1 VAEDKD
7 KKAHHRLM
15 DEMARIGAGSQAE
28 ADYLADVAAY
38 AGAQA
43 EPSRAAARELPAEIG
58 PRVKAVREQASLTLE
73 DVAGRTGLDLDTLRS
88 IEAGE
93 YDPPLGMLIRLAK
106 ALEMSMGTFITT
118 GEDRPYA
125 VLRAADR
132 KVVSRFS
139 GDKQERYGYTYMPL
153 APDKRNRSMEPFL
166 VTLTPTGGDH
176 KLSDHDGQEFIFV
189 LTGALEVSFADDK
202 FVLDPGDSIYYD
214 STTPHLVT
222 THGDHETT
230 ILAVLFAANK

>member
-1 VAEDKD
+1 MADPKD
-7 KKAHHRLM
+7 KNAHHRL
-15 DEMARIGAGSQAE
+15 DEMARVGAGSQAE

-43 EPSRAAARELPAEIG
+43 EPAKAAARELPAEIG
-58 PRVKAVREQASLTLE
+58 PRVKAVREQERLTLE
-73 DVAGRTGLDLDTLRS
+73 DVAGRTGLDLDTLKS
-88 IEAGE
+88 IESGE

-106 ALEMSMGTFITT
+106 ALDMSMGTFITT

-132 KVVSRFS
+132 RVVSRFS
-139 GDKQERYGYTYMPL
+139 GEKQERYGYTYMPL

-176 KLSDHDGQEFIFV
+176 QLSDHDGQEFIFV
-189 LTGALEVSFADDK
+189 LTGALEVRFTGEQ
-202 FVLDPGDSIYYD
+202 FVLEPGDAIYYD

-222 THGDHETT
+222 THGDLETT
-230 ILAVLFAANK
+230 ILAVLYAANK

>member
-1 VAEDKD
+1 VADPDEKN
-7 KKAHHRLM
+7 AHHRL
-15 DEMARIGAGSQAE
+15 DEMARVGASSQAE

-43 EPSRAAARELPAEIG
+43 QPARDAGRELPAEIG
-58 PRVKAVREQASLTLE
+58 PRVKAVREQARLTLD
-73 DVAGRTGLDLDTLRS
+73 DVAGRTGLDLDTLKS

-106 ALEMSMGTFITT
+106 ALDMSMGTFITT
-118 GEDRPYA
+118 GEDKPYA

-132 KVVSRFS
+132 RVVSRFS
-139 GDKQERYGYTYMPL
+139 GEKQERYGYTYMPL

-166 VTLTPTGGDH
+166 VTLTPSGGDH

-189 LTGALEVSFADDK
+189 LTGALEVRFAGEK
-202 FVLDPGDSIYYD
+202 FVLEPGDAIYYD

-222 THGDHETT
+222 THGDLETT
-230 ILAVLFAANK
+230 ILAVLYAANK

>member
-1 VAEDKD
+1 MADPNEKN
-7 KKAHHRLM
+7 AHHQL
-15 DEMARIGAGSQAE
+15 DEMARVGAGSQAE

-43 EPSRAAARELPAEIG
+43 GPAKEPGRELPAEIG
-58 PRVKAVREQASLTLE
+58 PRVKAVREQENLSLE

-93 YDPPLGMLIRLAK
+93 YDPPLGTLIRLAK

-125 VLRAADR
+125 VLRADDR

-139 GDKQERYGYTYMPL
+139 SDKQERYGYTYMPL

-176 KLSDHDGQEFIFV
+176 KLSDHDGEEFIFV
-189 LTGALEVSFADDK
+189 LTGALEVSFTNEQ
-202 FVLDPGDSIYYD
+202 FVLEPGDSIYYD

-222 THGDHETT
+222 TQGDNETT

>member
-1 VAEDKD
+1 VADPKEQ
-7 KKAHHRLM
+7 KAHHRL
-15 DEMARIGAGSQAE
+15 DEMARIGASSQAE

-43 EPSRAAARELPAEIG
+43 EPARAAERELPAEIG
-58 PRVKAVREQASLTLE
+58 PRVKAVREQANLSLD

-93 YDPPLGMLIRLAK
+93 YDPPLGTLIRLAK
-106 ALEMSMGTFITT
+106 ALQMSMGTFITT
-118 GEDRPYA
+118 GDDKPFA

-132 KVVSRFS
+132 RVVSRFS

-176 KLSDHDGQEFIFV
+176 QLSDHDGQEFIFV
-189 LTGALEVSFADDK
+189 MTGALEVNISGEK
-202 FVLDPGDSIYYD
+202 FVLEPGDAIYYD

-222 THGDHETT
+222 THGDNETT
-230 ILAVLFAANK
+230 ILAVLYAANK